1 MILYDMNEI
10 LTIMNTTINKTNRM
24 IEFNIPQD
32 IEPEAKEY
40 MKSVCNMLT
49 DNGVMEDVDKA
60 ALTMLARNYSM
71 FIKANKQLEK
81 DGLTVTSDRGNI
93 AQHPLVKVARDAQN
107 SAVKLM
113 EKFGLTVKDRSK
125 LPSLSE
131 GSDDSPLAQFVKQS
145 KEIR

>member
-145 KEIR
+145 KEVR

>member
-1 MILYDMNEI
+1 MS
-10 LTIMNTTINKTNRM
+10 K
-24 IEFNIPQD
+24 FSIPQD

-113 EKFGLTVKDRSK
+113 EKFGLTVKDRSR
-125 LPSLSE
+125 LPGLSE
-131 GSDDSPLAQFVKQS
+131 GSDDSPLAQFVKQT
-145 KEIR
+145 KEVR